1 LHRISQRSAR
11 SGVLPAQQIALD
23 HDIGTPVRVLLING
37 AGFFDRAVAAGDDY
51 RVIVG
56 GDDIGSD
63 NGVSLASPNGLFN
76 LSKPSV

>member
-1 LHRISQRSAR
+1 
-11 SGVLPAQQIALD
+11 
-23 HDIGTPVRVLLING
+23 
-37 AGFFDRAVAAGDDY
+37 VAAGDDY